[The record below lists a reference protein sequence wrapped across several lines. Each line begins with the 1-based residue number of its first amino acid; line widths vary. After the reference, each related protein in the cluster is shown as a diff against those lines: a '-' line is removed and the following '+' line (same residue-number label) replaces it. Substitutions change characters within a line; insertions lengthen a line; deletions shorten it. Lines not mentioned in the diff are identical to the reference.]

1 MIKAIIYC
9 GICIVFYVIYFV
21 ILRFIWDMFIPF
33 NIVTDLIS
41 VFILIFVNV
50 PLALISAN
58 KIVAI
63 IRKE

>member
-1 MIKAIIYC
+1 
-9 GICIVFYVIYFV
+9 
-21 ILRFIWDMFIPF
+21 MFIPF